1 MTTPGRIAATVA
13 ATDLLVVIA
22 VREQLDGIVQAC
34 SVQVWTEADDLVR
47 VLEEEEEATTAGAS
61 AAPSSPLQQLGQT
74 NNTYLVDSGNTN
86 DLDFAVAGMIASIR
100 QQLRHGQSTR
110 TTSSTTPH
118 AAIVSLTT
126 EEAIAIMTIGTDS
139 RLALDR
145 YINSM
150 KHNDYDEHKVGE

>member
-1 MTTPGRIAATVA
+1 MTTAGRTAATVA

-22 VREQLDGIVQAC
+22 VREQLDGIVPAC
-34 SVQVWTEADDLVR
+34 SVQAWTDAYDLVR
-47 VLEEEEEATTAGAS
+47 VLEEEEATAGAS
-61 AAPSSPLQQLGQT
+61 AAPSSPLQQLVQT
-74 NNTYLVDSGNTN
+74 NNTYLVDSGTTN
-86 DLDFAVAGMIASIR
+86 DLDFAVAGIASIR
-100 QQLRHGQSTR
+100 QQFRHGQSTR

>member
-1 MTTPGRIAATVA
+1 MTTAGRTAATVA

-34 SVQVWTEADDLVR
+34 SVQAWTEAYDLVR
-47 VLEEEEEATTAGAS
+47 VLEEEEATAGAS
-61 AAPSSPLQQLGQT
+61 AAPSSPLQQLVQT

-86 DLDFAVAGMIASIR
+86 DLDFAVAGIASIR

>member
-1 MTTPGRIAATVA
+1 MTTAGRTAATVA

-34 SVQVWTEADDLVR
+34 SVQAWTEAYDLVR
-47 VLEEEEEATTAGAS
+47 VLEEEEATAGAS
-61 AAPSSPLQQLGQT
+61 AAPSSPLQQLVQT

-86 DLDFAVAGMIASIR
+86 DLDFAVAGIASIR

-145 YINSM
+145 YITSM